1 MYLHLGRDIAVPR
14 RSIIGIFDFDTAT
27 SGKRTRE
34 FLTRAE
40 QEGRV
45 VAVSDD
51 LPKSAVVCE
60 EEGRTTVYISQIS
73 SQTLLKR
80 AGSEPLPGNILHE

>member
-1 MYLHLGRDIAVPR
+1 M
-14 RSIIGIFDFDTAT
+14 
-27 SGKRTRE
+27 
-34 FLTRAE
+34 TRAE

-45 VAVSDD
+45 VAVSDE